1 MHNRVYM
8 PPATHCTGHTHMTP
22 ICMKPWANEFF
33 VWSQSDEPTEAASIF
48 ADLARWESWD
58 SSANDPRYSQGQM
71 YGIPEIYV
79 NDPSPT
85 DTSDGIGLKVIV
97 EDWFVEIDRTSLCLG
112 VVYDNYRIVTN
123 SNALDLE
130 VTLDT
135 CTPSPTPA
143 PTPSPSS
150 VFFLGSPGENTC
162 PAFSSHIQDSDV
174 CRQANDETVHR
185 PSYQGI
191 VHQGTPQGCY
201 SDSMHN
207 RVYMPPAT
215 HCTGHTHMTPICMK
229 PWANEFFV
237 WSQSDEPTE
246 AASIFADLARWESW
260 DSSANDP
267 RYSQGQMY
275 GIPEIYVN
283 DPSPTDTSD
292 GIGLK
297 VIVEDWFVEIDRTSL
312 CLGVV
317 YDNYRIVTN
326 SNALDLEVTL
336 DTCTPSPTPAPTPS
350 PTPAPTVVPSSLPTH
365 VPTLDPT
372 SSLTPVPSQVPTS
385 SPTPVPSLN
394 PTQPPSSF
402 DICISPGSN
411 CFAKSKEKGCEDE
424 ACTQN
429 VCDKSSKCCSKKWS
443 KKCFKIALKM
453 CDPCVCSEV
462 SDDLFLVKVSKNE
475 PRSKTCGW
483 LVHQKAK
490 TIRKLC
496 KKTASFESL
505 KTARF
510 VCPLQCNLSP
520 CNVSLSKDTDPK
532 Q

>member
-1 MHNRVYM
+1 VYDNYRIVTNSNALDLEVTLDTCTPSPTPAPTPSTSSVFFLGSPGANTCPVFSSHIQDSDVCRQANDETVHRPSYQGIVHQGTPQGCYSDSMHNRVYM
-8 PPATHCTGHTHMTP
+8 PPANHGTGYTHMTP
-22 ICMKPWANEFF
+22 ICMKAWVNEFF

-143 PTPSPSS
+143 PTPS
-150 VFFLGSPGENTC
+150 LT
-162 PAFSSHIQDSDV
+162 
-174 CRQANDETVHR
+174 
-185 PSYQGI
+185 
-191 VHQGTPQGCY
+191 
-201 SDSMHN
+201 
-207 RVYMPPAT
+207 
-215 HCTGHTHMTPICMK
+215 
-229 PWANEFFV
+229 
-237 WSQSDEPTE
+237 
-246 AASIFADLARWESW
+246 LA
-260 DSSANDP
+260 
-267 RYSQGQMY
+267 
-275 GIPEIYVN
+275 
-283 DPSPTDTSD
+283 
-292 GIGLK
+292 
-297 VIVEDWFVEIDRTSL
+297 
-312 CLGVV
+312 
-317 YDNYRIVTN
+317 
-326 SNALDLEVTL
+326 
-336 DTCTPSPTPAPTPS
+336 
-350 PTPAPTVVPSSLPTH
+350 
-365 VPTLDPT
+365 
-372 SSLTPVPSQVPTS
+372 S

-394 PTQPPSSF
+394 PTQPPSLF

-424 ACTQN
+424 ACTQD

-443 KKCFKIALKM
+443 KKCLKIALKK
-453 CDPCVCSEV
+453 CNPCLCSEV
-462 SDDLFLVKVSKNE
+462 SSGLFLVKVSKNK
-475 PRSKTCGW
+475 PKSKTCGW
-483 LVHQKAK
+483 LETQKANTVK
-490 TIRKLC
+490 RLC
-496 KKTASFESL
+496 KKTAGFESL

-520 CNVSLSKDTDPK
+520 CNVD
-532 Q
+532 